1 MSHPQAAE
9 HLLPY
14 QEFSSASRSNRGHDT
29 MNASQ
34 ETIPEKLT
42 SQPTD
47 VTTYAPGPPL
57 GEHPVRAARRFY
69 FSTIFLIFVPA
80 TITAYFWLTWM
91 YLVYHDR
98 ENPAKFNRWDGSLVF
113 YSWFLIGVFG
123 LDWSRYGLVRAEA
136 AMLQSAYWK
145 ASNTADLLLHGDK
158 SWSSPGGW
166 LRYCK
171 MFFLRRK
178 RGGENVSRSGAHD
191 RLWLLLAFLSILA
204 FVALPLSGLS
214 LETSD
219 GWLYCRDAPKMIG
232 RLWKDFNKRQP
243 GNSYGYYDAATS
255 GWAIGARPDL
265 PGLGILYT
273 PEYVDRSDFQSS
285 FGSVPN
291 KFPLTG
297 EGFPEMF
304 VAHQAETPVWGKVF
318 GMRVGY
324 NCSAVKDVSELSILS
339 KKASMFPSSSCDIAP
354 CLSTAPDEAIY
365 YHAPKIATNIWGYGE
380 LGVRR
385 ARQYPVKTG
394 LYSGNEPTSFAPEDL
409 AKPDGADIIEYI
421 LWQVKLN
428 DMYPDEI
435 PLAGVSFNA
444 TIGTEGIR
452 GLGHPVI
459 ENANGTFSLNET
471 FFQLRTSSTNRTL
484 TNYVE
489 KDSLYNDA
497 SLPPVHTA
505 RSVTPP
511 IGFRCRS
518 ISVLGEATVDP
529 RKSTFSSF
537 EQSPPPPTNSE
548 GNTPRFGH
556 IAWNVLLKGGYL
568 GLFTSTNS
576 PPRIAISNSY
586 FYRNFVTPDMMQRSI
601 LQAYAM
607 DALELM
613 YDSNYGFQQA
623 WENPNVTSAR
633 KGKVLTVGP
642 VPPAFPAAL
651 FMAWAIGCVVLG
663 LYYGFRK
670 RSTDAMDG
678 YSFVRIGVEVAD
690 QVRDN
695 KDFWAAD
702 RYGDSK
708 TLRNLPGGVGDFRVQ
723 RG

>member
-1 MSHPQAAE
+1 MSNPQVAE

-14 QEFSSASRSNRGHDT
+14 QDYSSASRANRGHDT
-29 MNASQ
+29 MNPSQ

-47 VTTYAPGPPL
+47 ITLYAPGS
-57 GEHPVRAARRFY
+57 EHPVRAARRFY
-69 FSTIFLIFVPA
+69 FSAIFLIFVPA

-91 YLVYHDR
+91 YLVYHERDD
-98 ENPAKFNRWDGSLVF
+98 PAKFNRWDGSLVF

-145 ASNTADLLLHGDK
+145 ATNTADLLLHGDK

-178 RGGENVSRSGAHD
+178 REGENVSRPGTHD

-232 RLWKDFNKRQP
+232 RLWEDFNNRQP
-243 GNSYGYYDAATS
+243 GASYGYYDAATS
-255 GWAIGARPDL
+255 GWAIGARPEL

-273 PEYVDRSDFQSS
+273 PQYLDRSDFESS

-291 KFPLTG
+291 RFPATG
-297 EGFPEMF
+297 EGVPEMF
-304 VAHQAETPVWGKVF
+304 VAPQAETPVWGKTF

-324 NCSAVKDVSELSILS
+324 NCSEVHDVSELTILN
-339 KKASMFPSSSCDIAP
+339 KKASMFPIPGCGVGA
-354 CLSTAPDEAIY
+354 CLDAYQDEQIY
-365 YHAPKIATNIWGYGE
+365 YHAPKTQITANIWGYGE
-380 LGVRR
+380 LGV
-385 ARQYPVKTG
+385 QKVKEQGNG
-394 LYSGNEPTSFAPEDL
+394 LYNGSEPSSFAPDDIARPE
-409 AKPDGADIIEYI
+409 GADILEYV
-421 LWQVKLN
+421 LWQVKLKDTYEN
-428 DMYPDEI
+428 EI
-435 PLAGVSFNA
+435 PAGVSFNS

-459 ENANGTFSLNET
+459 EHANGTFSLNET
-471 FFQLRTSSTNRTL
+471 FFQLKDSSTNQTL

-489 KDSLYNDA
+489 KDSLYNNVD
-497 SLPPVHTA
+497 LPPLHAA
-505 RSVTPP
+505 RSLAPP

-518 ISVLGEATVDP
+518 ISTLGEATVDP

-537 EQSPPPPTNSE
+537 EQSPPPPINAE

-556 IAWNVLLKGGYL
+556 IAGSVLVKGGYF
-568 GLFTSTNS
+568 GLFTSSNA
-576 PPRIAISNSY
+576 PPRIAVSNSY
-586 FYRNFVTPDMMQRSI
+586 FWRNFVTADMLKHSI

-708 TLRNLPGGVGDFRVQ
+708 TLRNLPGGVGDFREQ

>member
-1 MSHPQAAE
+1 MSHPQVAE

-14 QEFSSASRSNRGHDT
+14 QDYSSAGRSNPGHDT
-29 MNASQ
+29 MNNTSQ

-47 VTTYAPGPPL
+47 ITTYAPGPPL
-57 GEHPVRAARRFY
+57 SEHPVRAARRFY
-69 FSTIFLIFVPA
+69 FSAIFLIFVPA

-91 YLVYHDR
+91 YLVYHERDD
-98 ENPAKFNRWDGSLVF
+98 PAKFNRWDGSLVF

-178 RGGENVSRSGAHD
+178 RGGEKVSRPGAHD

-219 GWLYCRDAPKMIG
+219 GWLYCRDVPKMIG
-232 RLWKDFNKRQP
+232 RLWENFNERQP
-243 GNSYGYYDAATS
+243 GDSYGYYDAATS
-255 GWAIGARPDL
+255 GWAIGARPEL

-273 PEYVDRSDFQSS
+273 PQYLDRSDFESS

-291 KFPLTG
+291 RFPLTG

-304 VAHQAETPVWGKVF
+304 VAPQAETPVWGKVF

-324 NCSAVKDVSELSILS
+324 NCSEVHDVSELTILN
-339 KKASMFPSSSCDIAP
+339 KKASMFPNPSCGIGA
-354 CLSTAPDEAIY
+354 CLDDFHEGRIY
-365 YHAPKIATNIWGYGE
+365 YHGPKTQITANIWGYGE
-380 LGVRR
+380 LGVLGN
-385 ARQYPVKTG
+385 G
-394 LYSGNEPTSFAPEDL
+394 LYNGSEPSSFAPEDI
-409 AKPDGADIIEYI
+409 ARPEGADIIEYV

-428 DMYPDEI
+428 DTYPNQI
-435 PLAGVSFNA
+435 PAGVSFNG

-459 ENANGTFSLNET
+459 EHANGTFSLNET
-471 FFQLRTSSTNRTL
+471 FFQLKDSSTNQTL

-489 KDSLYNDA
+489 RNSLYNNVGLP
-497 SLPPVHTA
+497 SLQIA
-505 RSVTPP
+505 RSLAPP

-518 ISVLGEATVDP
+518 ISTLGEAAVDP

-537 EQSPPPPTNSE
+537 EQSPPPPVIDET
-548 GNTPRFGH
+548 NTPRFGH
-556 IAWNVLLKGGYL
+556 IARSVLVKGGYF

-586 FYRNFVTPDMMQRSI
+586 FYRNFVTPDMMKRSI
-601 LQAYAM
+601 LQAYAI

-708 TLRNLPGGVGDFRVQ
+708 TLRNLPGGVGDFREQ